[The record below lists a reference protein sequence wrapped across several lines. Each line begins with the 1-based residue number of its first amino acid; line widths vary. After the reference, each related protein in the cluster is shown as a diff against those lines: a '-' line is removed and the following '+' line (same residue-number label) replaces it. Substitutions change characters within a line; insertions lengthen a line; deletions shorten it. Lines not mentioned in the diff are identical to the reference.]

1 MALFTPNIAFLNF
14 KVDEFFGEIVF
25 EASGTYTIEIDTVGG
40 SATTAGGIVYDTAND
55 KYLIPNGVSLTGAGI
70 TAVAVGAGGGAS
82 GSNNSDGGMGG
93 GAGALS
99 YVNNYGVP
107 GDARGT
113 LAAGNQFTV
122 IVGEG
127 GAGGPFSSGNNSSL
141 LNGSAGGI
149 SRLVRVS
156 DNSKLIIGNGGAG
169 GVFNNG
175 TALGGTSSGTIRD
188 GGGDGGTGGQHN
200 GGNDGTGGG
209 GAGGYTG
216 NGGNGMDD
224 NQGSVRTE
232 NLGSGGGGAGGN
244 QTRRPNI
251 SYTYTGGGGVALYGL
266 GTDGT
271 VTYDIYARIQ
281 NAATQ
286 GSLNV
291 APAAAA
297 VSAQQFGN
305 GRGIGAGGGGLEDD
319 FQNAGGS
326 GSDGAV
332 RLVFGGAS
340 NPRSFPSTNVGQSG
354 SLGNIVTVTGAAGAG
369 DYGGQSQY
377 GP

>member
-1 MALFTPNIAFLNF
+1 VLFTPNLSFLNF

-25 EASGTYTIEIDTVGG
+25 EAPGTYTIEIDTPGG
-40 SATTAGGIVYDTAND
+40 PSTIAGGIAYDISND

-82 GSNNSDGGMGG
+82 GPNGSDGGMGG
-93 GAGALS
+93 GGGALS
-99 YVNNYGVP
+99 YINNHG
-107 GDARGT
+107 AGT
-113 LAAGNQFTV
+113 LVVGNQFTV

-127 GAGGPFSSGNNSSL
+127 GAGGPRIFNNNGSD
-141 LNGSAGGI
+141 LNGTAGGI

-156 DNSKLIIGNGGAG
+156 DNSQLIIGNGGAG
-169 GVFNNG
+169 GVFTNG
-175 TALGGTSSGTIRD
+175 TALGGTSSGTARD
-188 GGGDGGTGGQHN
+188 GGGDGGTGGQQL

-216 NGGNGMDD
+216 NGGNGIDEG
-224 NQGSVRTE
+224 QSSLRTE

-244 QTRRPNI
+244 QTRRSNI

-297 VSAQQFGN
+297 VSAQQFGS
-305 GRGIGAGGGGLEDD
+305 GRGIGAGGGGVEDD
-319 FQNAGGS
+319 FQSAGGS

-369 DYGGQSQY
+369 DYGGFSSY
-377 GP
+377 GI